1 MPYSITKTPKASEKQ
16 NGATYPPY
24 LGMIKKPIKPYFC
37 KKKLTL
43 RELKARHLQMFYS
56 EMLKRVKPNTVIHY
70 HAFIQR

>member
-1 MPYSITKTPKASEKQ
+1 MVAGHLSVTQGSYYTVL
-16 NGATYPPY
+16 NF
-24 LGMIKKPIKPYFC
+24 KKPIEPYFC

>member
-1 MPYSITKTPKASEKQ
+1 
-16 NGATYPPY
+16 
-24 LGMIKKPIKPYFC
+24 MIKKPIEPYFC